1 MFKKILSLLIENFIN
16 IEEDGYISFATDAIN
31 AIYHVS
37 NNFIYLN

>member
-37 NNFIYLN
+37 MIIILFI